1 MSDPKDFTMWSTGYS
16 CSRAYVL
23 TLSLVCHQN
32 IYLALQMRALE
43 SQKFKDDPFSSGHFT
58 DEKTRVEEM

>member
-1 MSDPKDFTMWSTGYS
+1 M
-16 CSRAYVL
+16 L